1 MKKFYTF
8 LAITL
13 FLSFFLV
20 SLPVNAQTQEQDQS
34 QTNQQDEGANIGT
47 ILPQGTEEIEG
58 PMACYFLMN
67 QIETIEDP
75 VKYFKSIDSQE
86 KNNILSCGIRT
97 GRIHFWMIPFYIVY
111 VIEFLV
117 GISGVVAILFL
128 VVAAFRYIF
137 AGAAEGQREAA
148 KTSIKNALLGLII
161 VFASWIVVNTVQF
174 LLTF

>member
-1 MKKFYTF
+1 LRFKASFAMKKTIIKV
-8 LAITL
+8 LCTA
-13 FLSFFLV
+13 
-20 SLPVNAQTQEQDQS
+20 
-34 QTNQQDEGANIGT
+34 T
-47 ILPQGTEEIEG
+47 ILALLIPSAVFAQQTGTLLPTTEVTDCKEALADIEQSSKFILKSGEEGTVRQWFAERSDK
-58 PMACYFLMN
+58 LRS
-67 QIETIEDP
+67 D
-75 VKYFKSIDSQE
+75 
-86 KNNILSCGIRT
+86 ILACGIKT
-97 GRIHFWMIPFYIVY
+97 GKIHFWMIPFYIVY

-148 KTSIKNALLGLII
+148 KTSIKNALLGLVI

>member
-1 MKKFYTF
+1 MKKFYIFIGATMILTFFLTF
-8 LAITL
+8 LPA
-13 FLSFFLV
+13 
-20 SLPVNAQTQEQDQS
+20 NAQPQEQN
-34 QTNQQDEGANIGT
+34 QTDATQQDGGAGIGT
-47 ILPQGTEEIEG
+47 ILPAVEEGVDCKTTLDE
-58 PMACYFLMN
+58 L
-67 QIETIEDP
+67 ETRKNPVED
-75 VKYFKSIDSQE
+75 FKSNDQSYRDT
-86 KNNILSCGIRT
+86 ILACGIKT
-97 GRIHFWMIPFYIVY
+97 GRIHFWMVPHYIVY

-148 KTSIKNALLGLII
+148 KTSIKNALLGLVI